1 MKSDPDNE
9 FKITVSFIE
18 IYNEYLIDLM
28 KPKNKDYLDLLD
40 DPILGTVVYGVK
52 ELEVTNI
59 SSVA

>member
-1 MKSDPDNE
+1 M
-9 FKITVSFIE
+9 SFVE

-28 KPKNKDYLDLLD
+28 KPKNKDFLDLLD

-59 SSVA
+59 SSVGLSYLR